1 MVGGNVFASSGG
13 SASGKETPSLTGNT
27 YFAQKY
33 GPEEIAA
40 YLYRLAFSKDP
51 ASDVWAATVALVK
64 AANGE
69 GSVQACVKTL
79 SSVMGEQALKNFLTV
94 LSQKVIAFDF
104 SEDPEKDM
112 QPVVQS
118 MRNTLEKASD
128 ELSLGLSFTVYVRPP
143 VISDMLRL
151 MQSAPTKKV
160 EEKDQYLSFMGEE
173 GEEKMDEL
181 KLAKWKEIS
190 QVIESYSKAK
200 EEFQFGRTWTE
211 KDGLK
216 VRGYRPDKEKAVIA
230 ERLIKLYDALEGNI
244 TGQEIVDEIA
254 KYDAEHKA
262 PKKKKTVKKPKVKPK
277 PTQGLSTEEGRL
289 GKENL
294 AQLEALMKKID
305 EIANVRLYRQGDF
318 EGQHPVKSMINY
330 VNSIL
335 WYVVPEKNTNIG
347 RVFSSGAIV
356 RIVQPD
362 RDAAQTTYKQLIT
375 ALKNLYYFAV
385 EHGVQES
392 NSFVEDIIEQSVHLK
407 GY

>member
-262 PKKKKTVKKPKVKPK
+262 PKKKKTV
-277 PTQGLSTEEGRL
+277 
-289 GKENL
+289 
-294 AQLEALMKKID
+294 
-305 EIANVRLYRQGDF
+305 
-318 EGQHPVKSMINY
+318 
-330 VNSIL
+330 
-335 WYVVPEKNTNIG
+335 
-347 RVFSSGAIV
+347 
-356 RIVQPD
+356 
-362 RDAAQTTYKQLIT
+362 
-375 ALKNLYYFAV
+375 
-385 EHGVQES
+385 
-392 NSFVEDIIEQSVHLK
+392 
-407 GY
+407 